1 MLSTAAPF
9 QGTKQ
14 PDFLFIEEIA
24 NVMTSK
30 PSAASHADIDSWGA
44 FSILC
49 SYRPLSICLSRRL
62 DWNGSISLQL
72 RPGGS
77 ADWQV

>member
-1 MLSTAAPF
+1 MILSKMALILMLSTAAPF
-9 QGTKQ
+9 QGTKL

-44 FSILC
+44 
-49 SYRPLSICLSRRL
+49 L
-62 DWNGSISLQL
+62 DRKS
-72 RPGGS
+72 
-77 ADWQV
+77 VV

>member
-1 MLSTAAPF
+1 MILSKMVLILMLSTAAPF
-9 QGTKQ
+9 QGTKL

-44 FSILC
+44 FRLLHSDH
-49 SYRPLSICLSRRL
+49 PLSICLSCRL
-62 DWNGSISLQL
+62 D
-72 RPGGS
+72 
-77 ADWQV
+77 